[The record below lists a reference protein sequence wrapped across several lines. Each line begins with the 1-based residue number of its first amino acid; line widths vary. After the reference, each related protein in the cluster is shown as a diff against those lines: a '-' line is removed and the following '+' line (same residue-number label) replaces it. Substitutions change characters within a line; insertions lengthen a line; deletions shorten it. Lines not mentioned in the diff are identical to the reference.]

1 MAKILIK
8 SAGTYEGRKQFRASI
23 EGYDIVHGPHVTI
36 SQRWRIQK
44 YGNQK
49 GKRAGPDDEYEIIAK
64 PALTVANKPKI
75 HLGYSTLK
83 AAKKIAS
90 DWLLTQPDYDE
101 AEFERKMAEAMRGN
115 PMKKK
120 RLTPSVIA
128 SMLRTNGLGNT
139 EKFELYEVFHP
150 ESSGR
155 GNIVLWRGCASGAA
169 HAKRKAKQASGRT
182 TVGVAKKARALK
194 NPSVGDYFHAAKR
207 SASAAV
213 RDVAAKAAA
222 AAHAE
227 AKRERK
233 VTPEQALQTL
243 AKSLGFSVVRGN
255 PQKELRRYAVYRL
268 GAHPTERPLWTG
280 NATSGRH
287 AQIQAERATGK
298 DVGEARL
305 MQGGSSLRRN
315 GKFDKGVVDITHVEG
330 VEYVAKYGNRVFN
343 LAIVRHKDGGFMGI
357 IMYDG
362 GNRVYPTLKADTL
375 AAIKEKIRRYI
386 LNLSESTYKL
396 SGYANAVYGSNKKR

>member
-8 SAGTYEGRKQFRASI
+8 PAGTYEGRKQFQASV
-23 EGYDIVHGPHVTI
+23 EGYDIIHGPRVTI

-64 PALTVANKPKI
+64 PALTFEDKPKI

-83 AAKKIAS
+83 DAKKIAS

-115 PMKKK
+115 PMKNTKK
-120 RLTPSVIA
+120 TLSPATDFNRAPKRHVPHGSRYAVVLRAMSKSGHRKKGYNKDMTRRYNPARRLIKWRKLTDRS
-128 SMLRTNGLGNT
+128 LRRDYRGRMDSGAEYYLNYGGEKDGWGYTVYFT
-139 EKFELYEVFHP
+139 APKEKFMKRI
-150 ESSGR
+150 GR
-155 GNIVLWRGCASGAA
+155 VL
-169 HAKRKAKQASGRT
+169 
-182 TVGVAKKARALK
+182 VAQLDRDQIPAVTLVDRALSDAK
-194 NPSVGDYFHAAKR
+194 AFSEQHAQNAVRSNPSVGDYFHAAKR
-207 SASAAV
+207 SASVAV
-213 RDVAAKAAA
+213 RGVAAKAAA

-227 AKRERK
+227 SKRERK

-268 GAHPTERPLWTG
+268 GAHPAERPLWTG

-305 MQGGSSLRRN
+305 VRGGSSLLRKN
-315 GKFDKGVVDITHVEG
+315 SK
-330 VEYVAKYGNRVFN
+330 
-343 LAIVRHKDGGFMGI
+343 
-357 IMYDG
+357 
-362 GNRVYPTLKADTL
+362 
-375 AAIKEKIRRYI
+375 
-386 LNLSESTYKL
+386 
-396 SGYANAVYGSNKKR
+396 